1 MPRVDDRKK
10 EYDVLG
16 LDSSANEVEIKK
28 AFTRLAIKYHPDSNL
43 NCKGIDQEKKLRYQE
58 ICKAYKRI
66 MAGLSFKFD
75 NSNID
80 DWNND
85 KSDEI
90 FFSLLGEL
98 IQNSTRSSELFTLL
112 SAQTNNKSQFQ
123 NDNEYRCKEDAMEDD
138 DEEGEIN
145 KLVDLLK
152 NRLQNGK
159 SVPAG
164 LTQEKITRLKDD
176 FLKQKEENRKSEKN
190 HQTPTKKA
198 KTTPTV
204 PVAKPKPKS
213 KKQLQAEQRR
223 RELEMASIA
232 KELEEKK
239 KREEEKE
246 QERKKQEKERKKQME
261 EEKKKEEET
270 QRKIQNENKRKKERE
285 EKEREQRAL
294 KERERLEK
302 LKKTQEEEERRK
314 EEEKRRK
321 AEEKAA
327 KQKSMKEKDREER
340 EKQQNQKNQKQRP
353 TAQYSQQQ
361 QQQQTKYPREVP
373 PRFLR
378 QQQMKQNRV
387 KEQQSTDSSSNHHD
401 NSYMSQHTNGWT
413 EILPDSSISNNRN
426 SYHGSQQFQA
436 TEDWDLDISNGKHN
450 SESNSENMI
459 SGSTEVTS
467 WDNNPAPTSNW
478 GLDLRSN
485 ESELTRTSNE
495 PMGPVGSKSKSNKTA
510 AKNLFNNDVTSDVPT
525 SNVVGN
531 IAQEES
537 SWGASLTGST
547 WDTVNTSL
555 KQWDNSSTVS
565 KSSTNDE
572 RNARHVTGPTSKS
585 QKENSN
591 VTPKSTLPESTHS
604 KTSSSISHNT
614 RFLENS
620 STVEPVRIGSPGI
633 TSWAG
638 LDSFDAGPT
647 LPSSQPKASRDI
659 GTKLKH
665 NINSNK
671 LSTTSHTLKE
681 QLANGNTSKQHL
693 SGMDSRVDTNMKV
706 SGWLQSSNPATE
718 AWQESAPCKNSDE
731 DSGWTTVAKPS
742 KKVGGTSTNTNL
754 APGTPSKQQQQEDS
768 AGGNNAWTN
777 RALKQL
783 LDMGFQRGEAE
794 KALRENNGIIENAV
808 SDLLMRADRPDT
820 QPPQSLTPS
829 KSKNNNNNNS
839 TSNGTVNQSNP
850 SNGHDTNI
858 NPAPQKL
865 NRKQRRKLQQMQNAE
880 NELKNAAAVQQVPS
894 TIVTTATTQPTVTDS
909 SAAPTHPVAAN
920 ETIGVKYNGDGLLP
934 TPPASLRIMHNEG
947 KPDSLPDNV
956 IGRKLDPQPSID
968 GVGVIQKPIR
978 KPVPIGQEAKQNE
991 TAQSNAKRPIGSS
1004 RPSSG
1009 QPPVPAPIQPP
1020 NAQSSTQPS
1029 VVNEDIAGKMSNTD
1043 LQPPTNPVLL
1053 AQMHLQKLGLE
1064 EPRTSVVG
1072 SGSFAT
1078 PSSAGPMPSQTVTN
1092 SYIQQYLQ
1100 QMNKPS
1106 NDTSTSVTGESSS
1119 AAPLLATSSMS
1130 LSSLLPQPPVPA
1142 NSLSDGPQKSKL
1154 LQWTQPNSAS
1164 NSEPTTPPSA
1174 DEKDKSFPQ
1183 KVDPVSA
1190 KWGVVAAPRLS
1201 PTPAEFKPGVP
1212 WRPRG
1217 VSISDDNDSEESGD
1231 EVLGVEDIPP
1241 TSFAAKLSQQQQQQQ
1256 QEDAREPIS
1265 IQHIQTIPSS
1275 VGEAESSLGLGK
1287 MKKMNDLTWVVL
1299 KGVPLMLDNNMLR
1312 TGCQQFG
1319 TLLQFRAGRGIV
1331 CINYETPSIAKSA
1344 ALSMNGKTIDN
1355 SQIIAEV
1362 STEQHCHLLMES
1374 SMMGKT
1380 HIPPTPLLQQQV
1392 PAPIGMP
1399 NSSQPPQ
1406 TAGSVFT
1413 NIPSF
1418 GGLWGTS
1425 GQPPLPPSQGQTPQ
1439 PFVQQNFPS
1448 VTFSSGP
1455 APPPNNI
1462 GINGAFSHWG
1472 LPPNPPQPLMQPSN
1486 HLWGPA
1492 PPPQQPTNVFPA
1504 FTAAP
1509 GWLPGKHVE
1518 PVANSVF
1525 SPNMDHCL
1533 PSELLSF
1540 TREQG
1545 S

>member
-16 LDSSANEVEIKK
+16 LDSTANEVEVKK

-112 SAQTNNKSQFQ
+112 SAQTNNKPQFQ
-123 NDNEYRCKEDAMEDD
+123 NDNEYRCKEDAMEDDDDDD

-270 QRKIQNENKRKKERE
+270 QRKIQNENKRKRERE

-327 KQKSMKEKDREER
+327 KQKSMKEKEREER
-340 EKQQNQKNQKQRP
+340 EKQQNQKNQKQRA
-353 TAQYSQQQ
+353 TAQYSQQQQ

-387 KEQQSTDSSSNHHD
+387 KEQQSTDSSSNYHD
-401 NSYMSQHTNGWT
+401 SSYTSQHSNGWT

-426 SYHGSQQFQA
+426 SYHGTQQFQS
-436 TEDWDLDISNGKHN
+436 TEDWDLDISNGKLN
-450 SESNSENMI
+450 SESNSENQT

-467 WDNNPAPTSNW
+467 WDNDPAPTSNW
-478 GLDLRSN
+478 GLDLRLN
-485 ESELTRTSNE
+485 ESELTRTGNE
-495 PMGPVGSKSKSNKTA
+495 PMVLMGSRSKSNKMA
-510 AKNLFNNDVTSDVPT
+510 AKNLFDNDVTSDVST
-525 SNVVGN
+525 LNVVGN

-572 RNARHVTGPTSKS
+572 RNARHVTSKS
-585 QKENSN
+585 QKENN
-591 VTPKSTLPESTHS
+591 DLAQKSTLPESKHS
-604 KTSSSISHNT
+604 KASSSISHNT

-620 STVEPVRIGSPGI
+620 PNAEPVRIGSPGI

-647 LPSSQPKASRDI
+647 LLSSQPKASRDV

-665 NINSNK
+665 NANNNK
-671 LSTTSHTLKE
+671 PFTTSHTFKE

-718 AWQESAPCKNSDE
+718 ALRDTAPSKNSDE

-742 KKVGGTSTNTNL
+742 KKVGGTSTNTNS

-768 AGGNNAWTN
+768 ASGNNAWTN

-783 LDMGFQRGEAE
+783 LDMGFQRGDAE
-794 KALRENNGIIENAV
+794 KALRENNGIIESAV
-808 SDLLMRADRPDT
+808 SDLLMRADKPDI
-820 QPPQSLTPS
+820 QSSSQTLTTS
-829 KSKNNNNNNS
+829 KSKNNNN
-839 TSNGTVNQSNP
+839 SNGAVSQSNI

-880 NELKNAAAVQQVPS
+880 NHLKNSAAAQQGPS
-894 TIVTTATTQPTVTDS
+894 TIATTAATQPTVTK
-909 SAAPTHPVAAN
+909 SAATTRSVTAN

-947 KPDSLPDNV
+947 KPDSLTDNV
-956 IGRKLDPQPSID
+956 IGRKLDLQTSIEVL
-968 GVGVIQKPIR
+968 GAIQKPIK
-978 KPVPIGQEAKQNE
+978 KPVPIGQEAKQNDSV
-991 TAQSNAKRPIGSS
+991 QSNAKRPIGSS

-1009 QPPVPAPIQPP
+1009 QPPVPTPIQPP
-1020 NAQSSTQPS
+1020 KAQSSTQPS
-1029 VVNEDIAGKMSNTD
+1029 IVNGDIVGKMSNTD

-1072 SGSFAT
+1072 SSSFST
-1078 PSSAGPMPSQTVTN
+1078 PSSAGPIPSQTVTN

-1106 NDTSTSVTGESSS
+1106 NETSTSVTGESNS

-1142 NSLSDGPQKSKL
+1142 NSLSEGPQKSKL

-1190 KWGVVAAPRLS
+1190 KWGVLAAPRLS

-1217 VSISDDNDSEESGD
+1217 VSVSDDNDDEESGD
-1231 EVLGVEDIPP
+1231 ELLGVEDIPP
-1241 TSFAAKLSQQQQQQQ
+1241 TSFAAKLSKQQQQ
-1256 QEDAREPIS
+1256 DAREPTS
-1265 IQHIQTIPSS
+1265 IQPIQTAPSPL
-1275 VGEAESSLGLGK
+1275 GEVECSLGLGK

-1299 KGVPLMLDNNMLR
+1299 KGISPMLDNNMLR

-1355 SQIIAEV
+1355 SQISAEV
-1362 STEQHCHLLMES
+1362 STEHHCHLLMES
-1374 SMMGKT
+1374 SIMSKT
-1380 HIPPTPLLQQQV
+1380 HIASTPSLQQQV

-1399 NSSQPPQ
+1399 NGSQPPQQ

-1418 GGLWGTS
+1418 SGLWGTP
-1425 GQPPLPPSQGQTPQ
+1425 GQPPAGLPPSQGQTPQ

-1448 VTFSSGP
+1448 VTFSNGP

-1462 GINGAFSHWG
+1462 GINGSFSHWG
-1472 LPPNPPQPLMQPSN
+1472 LPPNPPQPLMQPST

-1504 FTAAP
+1504 YTAAP

-1533 PSELLSF
+1533 PNELLSF